1 MKCVTYSSSKSLN
14 KLFLPKTNSNS
25 NQSHT
30 LSFHKLKIL
39 YPESD
44 LRKSRNKFYYKN
56 PQFLNDSNIKK
67 QISILLTNVSNK
79 NNNEHLPKIIFDES
93 NKVNDINDIKNN
105 YLKTE
110 ENEMLPKIK
119 EQRRNRNRFNVS
131 NISND
136 NSKSFYSINKSVDY
150 TYKSIFPNDNL
161 FKEKTKYIDN
171 KLNLIYCQNESQYK
185 YIMEKR
191 KKIKGANII
200 EEESEKINKRLSS
213 IKTKIKFMKNVIDYS
228 YPSFLSVKAQ
238 IWKQNLSKI
247 KGEEKLLPE
256 EKQKIQ
262 IKNKNTLITN
272 YLKKNFKVY
281 PLKVE

>member
-14 KLFLPKTNSNS
+14 KLFLPKSNSNS

-39 YPESD
+39 NPESD
-44 LRKSRNKFYYKN
+44 FRKSRNKFYYKN